1 MLHKIRPVLRK
12 INLDGLGIA
21 ASLLCAIHCAVLP
34 LVFTS
39 LPLLGVDI
47 IQNRIFEF
55 GMIAL
60 AFAIGTYALYHG
72 FRRHHHR
79 LLPFLLFTMGF
90 AFLVT
95 KEILAEHRAWMV
107 IPGLAFIVSAHYLN
121 FFYCQKARHC
131 HADDCNH

>member
-1 MLHKIRPVLRK
+1 MPVLRK

-34 LVFTS
+34 LLFTS

-47 IQNRIFEF
+47 IQNRVFEF
-55 GMIAL
+55 AMIAL
-60 AFAIGTYALYHG
+60 AFVIGTYALFHG

-79 LLPFLLFTMGF
+79 LLPFLLFTLGF

-95 KEILAEHRAWMV
+95 KEVLAEHKTWMV
-107 IPGLAFIVSAHYLN
+107 IPALLLIITAHYLN
-121 FFYCQKARHC
+121 FFFCQKARHC